1 MERMFGK
8 RHSVTKA
15 DMWFLAA
22 VLLAA
27 LLILLI
33 FQWRR
38 SQGAYVEVSCDG
50 RQLGRIS
57 LMKEEEKYYLLTEQP
72 VQNDK
77 AQTGQEEPRMILQEL
92 TKDANVGWAERIAQ
106 TEAEN
111 PAGSYNIF
119 MCQDGAVRMI
129 KSSCPDLI
137 CVHHNEISATGE
149 NIICL
154 PHKVV
159 LAVMGSEEQGLDGV
173 AY

>member
-15 DMWFLAA
+15 DICFLAA

-33 FQWRR
+33 FQWNR
-38 SQGAYVEVSCDG
+38 SQGVYVEISYDG
-50 RQLGRIS
+50 RQLGRIF
-57 LMKEEEKYYLLTEQP
+57 LMQEEEKYYLLTEQP
-72 VQNDK
+72 IQNDK
-77 AQTGQEEPRMILQEL
+77 VQSAQEEPPMILQEL
-92 TKDANVGWAERIAQ
+92 TKDADMGWAERIAQ

-111 PAGSYNIF
+111 QAGDYNIF

-159 LAVMGSEEQGLDGV
+159 LAVMGSEERGLDGV